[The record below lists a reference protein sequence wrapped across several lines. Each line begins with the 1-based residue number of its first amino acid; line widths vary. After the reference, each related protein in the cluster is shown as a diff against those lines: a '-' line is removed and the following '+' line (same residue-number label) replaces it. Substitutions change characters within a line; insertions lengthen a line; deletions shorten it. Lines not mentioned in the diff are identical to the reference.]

1 MLSRLSY
8 VLRVLADILFG
19 AIVGFVVAQRLRRL
33 PGRQHLLIFSAL
45 ISGLTASCTRTSGS
59 ANVAAQAAAAIAAV
73 PDSSCATLNRLNA
86 RKPESLIPSEQYT
99 SVLAASHARRV
110 CLLSA
115 PDTVARR
122 MSAGLAVN
130 NLITLEVPHDAR
142 LWSTVRLKWL
152 RYTRPGEYPIEGAR
166 DDLMQHAVTIPYE
179 VLLVRWGSGWKAV
192 RVAAVGRRD
201 DR

>member
-1 MLSRLSY
+1 M
-8 VLRVLADILFG
+8 
-19 AIVGFVVAQRLRRL
+19 
-33 PGRQHLLIFSAL
+33 
-45 ISGLTASCTRTSGS
+45 
-59 ANVAAQAAAAIAAV
+59 
-73 PDSSCATLNRLNA
+73 
-86 RKPESLIPSEQYT
+86 PSEQYT

-122 MSAGLAVN
+122 MSSAGLAVN

-152 RYTRPGEYPIEGAR
+152 RYTRPGEYPIEGAP
-166 DDLMQHAVTIPYE
+166 DNLQQAVTIPYE
-179 VLLVRWGSGWKAV
+179 VWLVRWGSGWKAV